1 MSENGIE
8 RKRTVAS
15 LVLTAFRGPAPHGHV
30 AYFLNGDRDDC
41 RLENLTWLPRGK
53 AQYRKTLSATKLC
66 GVTLRGVTHR
76 AGRFESVVTVGRIRK
91 TIGYYDTEREAAVA
105 YIEAMHSLDVI
116 AATKAQDDLDQ
127 YDVQT
132 AVADIV
138 DIVAGQ

>member
-1 MSENGIE
+1 M
-8 RKRTVAS
+8 
-15 LVLTAFRGPAPHGHV
+15 
-30 AYFLNGDRDDC
+30 
-41 RLENLTWLPRGK
+41 W
-53 AQYRKTLSATKLC
+53 

-116 AATKAQDDLDQ
+116 AATKAQDELDQ

-132 AVADIV
+132 AVTDIV